1 MYFDK
6 DVSQLNLAECASI
19 ASITQNPALYD
30 PFINPDKNKEKQEL
44 VLAKMLS
51 LGYITQEEYDEA
63 VNYPLT
69 FSKDTAAT
77 KKEEIITSYYVDQV
91 VRDAISRL
99 QEKAILKVLQQ
110 KWYIPAVLKFTVLM
124 TRKFNQ

>member
-1 MYFDK
+1 M
-6 DVSQLNLAECASI
+6 
-19 ASITQNPALYD
+19 ITT
-30 PFINPDKNKEKQEL
+30 IINKEKQEL

-77 KKEEIITSYYVDQV
+77 KKEEIITYGRKQPH
-91 VRDAISRL
+91 ISD
-99 QEKAILKVLQQ
+99 I
-110 KWYIPAVLKFTVLM
+110 
-124 TRKFNQ
+124 

>member
-1 MYFDK
+1 
-6 DVSQLNLAECASI
+6 
-19 ASITQNPALYD
+19 
-30 PFINPDKNKEKQEL
+30 
-44 VLAKMLS
+44 MLS

-77 KKEEIITSYYVDQV
+77 KKKIITSYYVDQV

-99 QEKAILKVLQQ
+99 QEKGYSESLAT